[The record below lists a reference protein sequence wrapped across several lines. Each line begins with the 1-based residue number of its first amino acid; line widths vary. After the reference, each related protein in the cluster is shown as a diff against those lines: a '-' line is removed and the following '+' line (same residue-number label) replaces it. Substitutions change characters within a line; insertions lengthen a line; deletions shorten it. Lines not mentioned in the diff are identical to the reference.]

1 MKIFCLIILQISTY
15 SSRLNAIISQYFENP
30 VTENVNISMS
40 VRNIKTGDEVYSY
53 RSKMSLPPAST
64 LKLLTTGTALELL
77 GAQYKFKNY
86 VKTNGPIQ
94 NGMLNGDL
102 IISSEGDFSFGSKRL
117 GLNSL
122 KDIVD
127 VLKQNGINT
136 VNGSIK
142 IEENRS
148 FDIPNDWLVGDI
160 GNYFG
165 AYPRQFNFNENQY
178 SVYFNGGNEIGDSA
192 TISKILPYS
201 ADWKI
206 QNLVKTAGGATGDQV
221 NIVNLAP
228 SNVIKMIGTVP
239 LKSANFEIKGSIPDI
254 SPVFVSLLKS
264 EMLKNGINH
273 RTDAISSNSV
283 ISDTLAIIE
292 SPNLATIAE
301 HCNFR
306 SINFFADGL
315 SNYLV
320 QNAPDSVK
328 LFDVFLKNYWQK
340 KGLKLSNFSFKDGSG
355 LSPMNTLSTNTMT
368 SFLYLM
374 SSSTQFN
381 SFLASIP
388 KVGKSGTVASMDPT
402 GITKGKIYAKSGSLT
417 RTRNYAGYFLNENN
431 ELFSFCIFANGI
443 NDTAQLFSR
452 QLLQNLMFKMIDL
465 SQE

>member
-15 SSRLNAIISQYFENP
+15 SSRLNTIISQYFENP

-53 RSKMSLPPAST
+53 QSKMSLPPAST

-77 GAQYKFKNY
+77 GAEYKFKNY
-86 VKTNGPIQ
+86 IKTNGPIQ
-94 NGMLNGDL
+94 NGILNGDL
-102 IISSEGDFSFGSKRL
+102 IISSKGDFSFGSKRL

-127 VLKQNGINT
+127 ILKRNGINS
-136 VNGSIK
+136 VDGSIK
-142 IEENRS
+142 IEENNI
-148 FDIPNDWLVGDI
+148 FDIPNDWLLGDI

-165 AYPRQFNFNENQY
+165 AYPGQFNYNENQY
-178 SVYFNGGNEIGDSA
+178 SVYVNGGNEIGDSA
-192 TISKILPYS
+192 VISKVQPFS

-206 QNLVKTAGGATGDQV
+206 LNLVKTAGRGTGDQV

-228 SNVIKMIGTVP
+228 SNLIKMTGTVP
-239 LKSANFEIKGSIPDI
+239 LKSVNFEIKGSIPDI
-254 SPVFVSLLKS
+254 NPVFISLLKS

-320 QNAPDSVK
+320 HYKSDSLK
-328 LFDVFLKNYWQK
+328 SYDVFLKNYWQK
-340 KGLKLSNFSFKDGSG
+340 KGINLANFSFKDGSG
-355 LSPMNTLSTNTMT
+355 LSPLNKLSVNALTNFLFKMT
-368 SFLYLM
+368 SSSEFNTFL
-374 SSSTQFN
+374 T
-381 SFLASIP
+381 SIP
-388 KVGKSGTVASMDPT
+388 QIGRSGTVSAIDPK
-402 GITKGKIYAKSGSLT
+402 GITKGRIYAKSGSFT
-417 RTRNYAGYFLNENN
+417 GTRNFAGYFLDENK
-431 ELFSFCIFANGI
+431 ELFAFSIFANGI

-452 QLLQNLMFKMIDL
+452 ELLQNLLFEMIDL
-465 SQE
+465 NQE